1 MRRFG
6 AFRNICLGVAP
17 LVLASACVGGIHYG
31 FAGGGLP
38 DNIRTIAVQP
48 FDNQTQSPDL
58 PKELYDQMRHDILR
72 RLGLRDA
79 PQERADA
86 VVRGV
91 IQTYDADVPVSY
103 SSDPNQSV
111 SSRRRLQIVVDV
123 EIVEQATGKVL
134 FQRKGLRAENDYAE
148 RAESEGRKGAIQKLV
163 SDMIEGAQSQ
173 W

>member
-6 AFRNICLGVAP
+6 AFRD
-17 LVLASACVGGIHYG
+17 LALAAALLTVSAACFGGIHYG

-38 DNIRTIAVQP
+38 PNIRTMAVLP
-48 FDNQTQSPDL
+48 FDNETQSPDL
-58 PKELYDQMRHDILR
+58 PKELFDQMHHDMLR
-72 RLGLRDA
+72 RLGVRDA

-103 SSDPNQSV
+103 SADPNQSV

-148 RAESEGRKGAIQKLV
+148 RAEDEGRKGAIQKLV
-163 SDMIEGAQSQ
+163 NDMIEGAQSQ